1 MFVVAQHQG
10 LLQMITQDI
19 ALFSLTLPAIPLNMV
34 AVNFRYTALAGLIRQ
49 IHDIAN
55 RPSEHSRPPAIL
67 HREVGLLQTRITYV
81 KFSLF
86 FAGLSFLFNLLA
98 VGLMILGATTLSYAL
113 FIATLASLSSAI
125 LLFLY
130 EISRSTEAL
139 SLHIADI
146 GLFSHRTPPP

>member
-1 MFVVAQHQG
+1 
-10 LLQMITQDI
+10 MITQDL

-49 IHDIAN
+49 IHDIASH
-55 RPSEHSRPPAIL
+55 PSEHPRPAAVL
-67 HREVGLLQTRITYV
+67 HREVRLLQARITYV

-86 FAGLSFLFNLLA
+86 FAGLAFLFNLLA
-98 VGLMILGATTLSYAL
+98 VASLVFGAPALASGLFML
-113 FIATLASLSSAI
+113 TLASLSSGV

-139 SLHIADI
+139 SLHIAD
-146 GLFSHRTPPP
+146 LRPAAH

>member
-1 MFVVAQHQG
+1 M
-10 LLQMITQDI
+10 LTQDI
-19 ALFSLTLPAIPLNMV
+19 TLFSLLLPAIPLNMV

-49 IHDIAN
+49 IHQMAGHTG
-55 RPSEHSRPPAIL
+55 EHSRPPAIL
-67 HREVGLLQTRITYV
+67 YREVQMLQTRITFV

-98 VGLMILGATTLSYAL
+98 VGLHILDAHTLSTLL
-113 FIATLASLSSAI
+113 FLTTLASLSVAI
-125 LLFLY
+125 LLFLF

-146 GLFSHRTPPP
+146 RKSGR

>member
-1 MFVVAQHQG
+1 M
-10 LLQMITQDI
+10 TQDI
-19 ALFSLTLPAIPLNMV
+19 ALFSLLLPAIPLNMV

-49 IHDIAN
+49 IHHMAQN
-55 RPSEHSRPPAIL
+55 HSPQARPPAIL
-67 HREVGLLQTRITYV
+67 YREVQLLQTRIRCV

-98 VGLMILGATTLSYAL
+98 VGLLVWGAKTLSYG
-113 FIATLASLSSAI
+113 FYIATLASLSSAI

-146 GLFSHRTPPP
+146 RTSGR